1 MTIRPYF
8 FRRGLL
14 AVILSVL
21 LAPCH
26 AHSGKARFPAVID
39 TDGAADDLRTLCML
53 LGNREVEVLAVTTSE
68 GALLPDSAAIRVRA
82 LLDSFHHEGVPVGAG
97 RAANAPAPMW
107 RAHS

>member
-26 AHSGKARFPAVID
+26 AHSGKARFHAVID
-39 TDGAADDLRTLCML
+39 TDGAA
-53 LGNREVEVLAVTTSE
+53 G
-68 GALLPDSAAIRVRA
+68 
-82 LLDSFHHEGVPVGAG
+82 G
-97 RAANAPAPMW
+97 RK
-107 RAHS
+107 SGG